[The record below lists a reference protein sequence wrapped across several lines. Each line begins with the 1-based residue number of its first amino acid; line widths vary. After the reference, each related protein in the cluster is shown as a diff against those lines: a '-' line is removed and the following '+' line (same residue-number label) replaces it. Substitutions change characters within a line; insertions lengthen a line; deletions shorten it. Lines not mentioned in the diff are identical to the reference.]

1 MPTIVEAPVSALTP
15 DLPTTA
21 SVAVLVIAVIA
32 MGFRYMSPLRLTTI
46 LIAVL
51 ADAEETYMEAHGL
64 GTLLAAETNA
74 LYMYACL
81 PCASAMH

>member
-51 ADAEETYMEAHGL
+51 ADAEERYMEAHGL
-64 GTLLAAETNA
+64 GTLAAETDA

-81 PCASAMH
+81 PCASVVH